1 MVAPGALSADYSEII
16 PDHKRRRLL
25 DAAMAVMADHKLETA
40 TMDRIAKAAG
50 VTRITL
56 YREFGDRNTLME
68 AVAAFRLMTFD
79 EQFFAHADLSMN
91 LADVVKRYLVAST
104 GVSKSNP
111 VSRRWAGGGM
121 KFLHAGSLIHR
132 TAAATWRAVLQQYK
146 ARGDG
151 QISLKPEDIG
161 LWLIVQQ
168 YSLGRLVVETECSD
182 HALSE
187 LVGRFVAPAFLA
199 PNPKGEMR

>member
-1 MVAPGALSADYSEII
+1 MVVPVALSADYSEII
-16 PDHKRRRLL
+16 PDDKRRRLL
-25 DAAMAVMADHKLETA
+25 DAAMAVMADHKLESA

-56 YREFGDRNTLME
+56 YREFGDRSALME

-79 EQFFAHADLSMN
+79 EQFFAHANLGMN
-91 LADVVKRYLVAST
+91 LADLVKSYLVAST

-132 TAAATWRAVLQQYK
+132 TAAATWRAVLQQYQ
-146 ARGDG
+146 ARGDVL
-151 QISLKPEDIG
+151 ISLKPEDIG

-168 YSLGRLVVETECSD
+168 YALGRLVVETECSD
-182 HALSE
+182 HELSE

-199 PNPKGEMR
+199 PNPKSESY